1 MSASA
6 LRSILIAAVAMMVA
20 AGCSTAPKSQAERQ
34 SLVAESEAAVQTM
47 TAKDPSLRNFINDAH
62 GYAIFPNVGKG
73 GLIAGGAYGRG
84 VVFEEGRPIGYAELN
99 QASIGAQIGAQS
111 YSELVVFETEE
122 ALSRLK
128 AGNIDLGAEMSAVAL
143 TAGAAGAA
151 RFEGGVAVF
160 QLPKGGLMAAAA
172 INGQKLNFQPM
183 TETEAETAAE
193 RSQSRPT
200 TESRTERRGAD
211 GDTEVRVETEMK
223 PVRDNAQPAG
233 QQQQ

>member
-6 LRSILIAAVAMMVA
+6 FRSILVAAVAMVVA
-20 AGCSTAPKSQAERQ
+20 AGCATAPKSEAERQ
-34 SLVAESEAAVQTM
+34 SLVSESEAAVQTM
-47 TAKDPSLRNFINDAH
+47 TAKDPSLRDVIDDAH

-84 VVFEEGRPIGYAELN
+84 VVFEQGRPIGYAELN

-111 YSELVVFETEE
+111 YSELVVFENED

-183 TETEAETAAE
+183 SESEAETAADRSE
-193 RSQSRPT
+193 RRPT
-200 TESRTERRGAD
+200 TQSRTERRSTD
-211 GDTEVRVETEMK
+211 GDTEVRVETEMR
-223 PVRDNAQPAG
+223 PIRDNAQPAG